1 MRNLRRI
8 SQALFLLLFLFLV
21 FATRYGGTDQIR
33 YPVKVFLDFDPL
45 IFLSTLLAAHA
56 FPLTLLG
63 SLTVIL
69 ITALLGRVF
78 CGWICPLGTLHN
90 LMSSLRKR
98 TGRDQERERLSRWQP
113 LKYYLLIFL
122 LVSSFFTLQ
131 LVGFFDPISLLI
143 RSFALVI
150 DPAVNLIVHPF
161 LQLLSRSGLPILNG
175 LSESLRNWGQ
185 QTFLSFEPPHFYQGT
200 IIGIIFLG
208 ILALNLLESR
218 LWCVAICP
226 LGALLG
232 FLSRTGL
239 PRLKINDHCNGCEVC
254 NRNCQT
260 AATPYPASSWKSSEC
275 IYCWNCEDLCPVG
288 AAQFQLLGMARP
300 QSGLNL
306 ERRVLI
312 GCAIGGALSL
322 PLFRIGPSVSLTSPR
337 LIRPPG
343 ARPET
348 DFLRRCIRCGEC
360 MKVCPTHGLQPA
372 LLQAGAEG
380 LWSPVLVPR
389 IGYCEFSCTLC
400 GQVCPTGAIERLILQ
415 KKQKVRIGLAFL
427 DRNRCLPYSQGIQCI
442 VCEEHCPTPKKAIWL
457 AKGQVKDRG
466 GRLTRVKLPR
476 VDLDLCIGCGICEKR
491 CPILD
496 LAAIRVSSIGES
508 RNPNN
513 QLTLFSEFLFLKDRD

>member
-69 ITALLGRVF
+69 MTALLGRVF

-90 LMSSLRKR
+90 CMSSLRKR
-98 TGRDQERERLSRWQP
+98 SIRGQEGERLARWQP
-113 LKYYLLIFL
+113 LKYYLLFFL
-122 LVSSFFTLQ
+122 LVSSLFTLQ

-143 RSFALVI
+143 RSFALFV
-150 DPAVNLIVHPF
+150 DPTVNLIVHPF

-185 QTFLSFEPPHFYQGT
+185 QTLLSFEPPRFYQAT
-200 IIGIIFLG
+200 IIGIVFLG
-208 ILALNLLESR
+208 ILALNLLGSR

-232 FLSRTGL
+232 LLSRFSL
-239 PRLKINDHCNGCEVC
+239 PRLKIADHCNGCETC
-254 NRNCQT
+254 NLHCQT
-260 AATPYPASSWKSSEC
+260 AASPYPLSSWKSAEC

-288 AAQFQLLGMARP
+288 AAQFQLLRMPRES
-300 QSGLNL
+300 SGLNWQ
-306 ERRVLI
+306 RRILL
-312 GCAIGGALSL
+312 GSAIGGALSV
-322 PLFRIGPSVSLTSPR
+322 PLFRIGPFAMMPSPR

-372 LLQAGAEG
+372 LLQGGAEG
-380 LWSPVLVPR
+380 LWSPVLIPR

-415 KKQKVRIGLAFL
+415 RKQKVRIGLAFV
-427 DRNRCLPYSQGIQCI
+427 DRNRCLPYAQGIQCI
-442 VCEEHCPTPKKAIWL
+442 VCEEHCPTSKKAIWL
-457 AKGQVKDRG
+457 EEGGIEDRK
-466 GRLTRVKLPR
+466 GRLKRVKLPR

-491 CPILD
+491 CPVLD
-496 LAAIRVSSIGES
+496 LPAIRVSSIGES

-513 QLTLFSEFLFLKDRD
+513 QLTLPSESLILKDRD